1 MFSLWQE
8 WYDRSDM
15 RVERTWCRTPS
26 HRLLSRELRIMRE
39 SSINETISPV
49 ESPRSSSS
57 PRFLKG
63 ANVKSLE
70 FQSRITC
77 FSFASMSFSFTAE
90 MQMSWQQQHN
100 IHRCPDNIDIRYTIQ
115 CKIHKTMMVCMCLGN
130 NNSDTDSTTQHI
142 YRCSVN
148 NNNNWNDS
156 KEN

>member
-1 MFSLWQE
+1 
-8 WYDRSDM
+8 M
-15 RVERTWCRTPS
+15 RVERTCCRTPS

-57 PRFLKG
+57 PRFLKW

-100 IHRCPDNIDIRYTIQ
+100 IHRCP
-115 CKIHKTMMVCMCLGN
+115 GN
-130 NNSDTDSTTQHI
+130 NNTIYTDVLATTTQYTQMSWQQQHNI
-142 YRCSVN
+142 HRCPGN
-148 NNNNWNDS
+148 NNTIYTDVLATTTQYTQMS
-156 KEN
+156 